1 MTTWATLRHVVL
13 ATGDLAGDG
22 ALLRERWGLGWGFT
36 NPELAAAGVVDDTMP
51 LYGGSYLELVAPLT
65 QHSSLARWLAKVGGR
80 GGYALSVQHPDPA
93 GIKERAHAYGVR
105 VVADLKV
112 MGHPVVQLHPADVGV
127 LLELGGIT
135 DPDAWFWDDLG
146 IVPQEEALVDDVL
159 GVEIG
164 VPDPVATAV
173 LWANVLDVPRGPQ
186 AVEFGERFVRF
197 VPVAAAPR
205 WHLLL
210 RRAPTG
216 TSLRDETVVGVDV
229 RYI

>member
-1 MTTWATLRHVVL
+1 VTTWATLRHVVL

-36 NPELAAAGVVDDTMP
+36 NP
-51 LYGGSYLELVAPLT
+51 GSYLELVAPLT
-65 QHSSLARWLAKVGGR
+65 RHTSLARWLAKVGGR

-105 VVADLKV
+105 VIADLKV

-135 DPDAWFWDDLG
+135 DPDAWLWDDLG
-146 IVPQEEALVDDVL
+146 IVPEVEALIDDVL

-186 AVEFGERFVRF
+186 AVEFGDRFVRF
-197 VPVAAAPR
+197 VPVTAAPR

-216 TSLRDETVVGVDV
+216 TSLRDETVAGVDV